1 MSTHLLTGQRPFG
14 GVLQSLFGGIECK
27 DKIIVLVLA
36 QPERL
41 EIDGDF
47 TFAEAE
53 ITGDTDSNRCLP
65 IIARHDLVDY
75 ANQNAVLITDWC
87 TDQFVASK
95 SFS

>member
-1 MSTHLLTGQRPFG
+1 
-14 GVLQSLFGGIECK
+14 
-27 DKIIVLVLA
+27 
-36 QPERL
+36 
-41 EIDGDF
+41 
-47 TFAEAE
+47 
-53 ITGDTDSNRCLP
+53 LP